1 MQLSGTVQQYS
12 NRTIDYLAF
21 DDAKPKGDALLS
33 QVLVKEGQS
42 GAVITGIEKLVQ
54 RFLIELLTEAAS
66 LNYQLSRG
74 SMFMAALRAGVVRT
88 SADLFS
94 AFAEAEIDVRQN
106 LRGEDKVTDPV
117 DEQYRSAE
125 LITAS
130 LLGDTATL
138 TIRLLSMA
146 GESRVVIYP
155 LRVSAAT

>member
-1 MQLSGTVQQYS
+1 
-12 NRTIDYLAF
+12 
-21 DDAKPKGDALLS
+21 
-33 QVLVKEGQS
+33 
-42 GAVITGIEKLVQ
+42 
-54 RFLIELLTEAAS
+54 
-66 LNYQLSRG
+66 
-74 SMFMAALRAGVVRT
+74 MAALRAGVVRT